1 MRAKQED
8 VMKQRDREVVID
20 KKLQN
25 TTALK
30 DEKKKKKENKR
41 VGSLICNTF

>member
-25 TTALK
+25 TAALK
-30 DEKKKKKENKR
+30 DEKKKKKDNKR
-41 VGSLICNTF
+41 VGSLIYKLF